1 MLHQNL
7 STAPVGAP
15 KVFKKCQIEQMNIP
29 RHTQDNRD
37 ISTKEGWQHVVT
49 GRAKVYDECLVVL
62 KLCLS
67 HSPTELAHAL
77 WGNLAL
83 SSKSEYQI
91 LILQLLKSGRPLP
104 DKLVLGVLWDFAQNH
119 SFAKQL
125 TPFHIFTSLALKFMY
140 GIPEPFMFNTS
151 FHCWLHCF
159 SVWNWWKF
167 DS

>member
-15 KVFKKCQIEQMNIP
+15 KVFKKCQIEQMS

-62 KLCLS
+62 KLCLT

-83 SSKSEYQI
+83 SSKSEHQI
-91 LILQLLKSGRPLP
+91 LILHFLKSGRPLP
-104 DKLVLGVLWDFAQNH
+104 DKLVWGFYGSSLKITLSPSSWHPFTFLQASLWSSCMVYQNLLCSIHH
-119 SFAKQL
+119 SAVE
-125 TPFHIFTSLALKFMY
+125 HIVF
-140 GIPEPFMFNTS
+140 
-151 FHCWLHCF
+151 
-159 SVWNWWKF
+159 VWNWWKF